1 MELYGLVG
9 IIDPHVFGDEK
20 SFRELFVNNPTDTTL
35 ADLRDR
41 LSHLCKRTLRKQVL
55 KYIKYTKRHVFTQ
68 EFYSTKAEEKL
79 YEQIS
84 EYLRRDALKAL
95 PNGQRKLMTMIL
107 RKLLAS
113 SSFAIAGTL
122 ETLVDRLELMLKD
135 GTEQAKLDVS
145 QDFETADEYSASDE
159 FDDDEDDES
168 FDGDLP
174 SPDQPDE
181 PLSEFEINAIKSEI
195 ADLKNYLSLAQS
207 IRQNAKGEA
216 LLAALK
222 SGFAMAE
229 NLGGARKAVIFTES
243 RRTQDYIWQILS
255 ENGYDGKLMFFNGT
269 NSDETSKR
277 IYNEWKAKNP
287 NRITASKSADMRT
300 ALVEHFRDNAQ
311 IMIATEAAAEG
322 INL

>member
-1 MELYGLVG
+1 
-9 IIDPHVFGDEK
+9 
-20 SFRELFVNNPTDTTL
+20 
-35 ADLRDR
+35 
-41 LSHLCKRTLRKQVL
+41 
-55 KYIKYTKRHVFTQ
+55 
-68 EFYSTKAEEKL
+68 
-79 YEQIS
+79 
-84 EYLRRDALKAL
+84 
-95 PNGQRKLMTMIL
+95 
-107 RKLLAS
+107 
-113 SSFAIAGTL
+113 
-122 ETLVDRLELMLKD
+122 MLKE
-135 GTEQAKLDVS
+135 GTERAKLDVS

-222 SGFAMAE
+222 SGFTMAG

-255 ENGYDGKLMFFNGT
+255 ENGYDGKLMLFNGT

-277 IYNEWKAKNP
+277 IYNEWKAK
-287 NRITASKSADMRT
+287 IQT
-300 ALVEHFRDNAQ
+300 ALPRPNLPICARLLSS
-311 IMIATEAAAEG
+311 ISATMRK
-322 INL
+322 L

>member
-1 MELYGLVG
+1 M
-9 IIDPHVFGDEK
+9 
-20 SFRELFVNNPTDTTL
+20 
-35 ADLRDR
+35 
-41 LSHLCKRTLRKQVL
+41 

-122 ETLVDRLELMLKD
+122 ETLVARLELMLKE
-135 GTEQAKLDVS
+135 GTDRAKLDVS

-195 ADLKNYLSLAQS
+195 ADLKSYLSLAQS

-243 RRTQDYIWQILS
+243 RRTQDYTS
-255 ENGYDGKLMFFNGT
+255 GKFFP
-269 NSDETSKR
+269 K
-277 IYNEWKAKNP
+277 
-287 NRITASKSADMRT
+287 TATT
-300 ALVEHFRDNAQ
+300 AN
-311 IMIATEAAAEG
+311 
-322 INL
+322 